1 MENKIMEAMS
11 CLEPRLIQEA
21 AQPRTHKRPN
31 IRQVLLVA
39 CLCALI
45 AIPVFAL
52 VSGWVVEKLP
62 GSDSSLQAE
71 PGLTGAD
78 FTEQQ
83 KARFRAFVRE
93 WGTKGTFSGISQM
106 KSATGLEVRWS
117 DKLTLETLVYTM
129 NTAVRR
135 GGTVEWEVYGGN
147 DRFNDHLFTARME
160 CLYFLPTPEGE
171 MPSRE
176 ALRLNHYGVT
186 DGFGE
191 LIHVTVELAA
201 KVGEDA
207 PDIQYG
213 LFATEG
219 TQTLWQCAISRLG
232 TSAQVAVNG
241 ELRSATAFF
250 TVDGVAYQI
259 HVRPGKN
266 ASATAETVLYDIL
279 ESLE

>member
-106 KSATGLEVRWS
+106 KGSGQDFFFCTTKKSL
-117 DKLTLETLVYTM
+117 L
-129 NTAVRR
+129 
-135 GGTVEWEVYGGN
+135 
-147 DRFNDHLFTARME
+147 HLQS
-160 CLYFLPTPEGE
+160 GI
-171 MPSRE
+171 S
-176 ALRLNHYGVT
+176 LN
-186 DGFGE
+186 
-191 LIHVTVELAA
+191 I
-201 KVGEDA
+201 
-207 PDIQYG
+207 
-213 LFATEG
+213 LFHKNYNVF
-219 TQTLWQCAISRLG
+219 ISL
-232 TSAQVAVNG
+232 
-241 ELRSATAFF
+241 L
-250 TVDGVAYQI
+250 
-259 HVRPGKN
+259 
-266 ASATAETVLYDIL
+266 
-279 ESLE
+279 